1 MADIDIKP
9 NAEPDQPCAAK
20 VAQAMLTI
28 DRLSAADLTDEERS
42 EFLAC
47 AGRSLRMHKSTSCLA
62 SWDLDLA
69 VINSPKLSPKS
80 F

>member
-28 DRLSAADLTDEERS
+28 DRLSAADLTDEERLA
-42 EFLAC
+42 FLA
-47 AGRSLRMHKSTSCLA
+47 ATLRRA
-62 SWDLDLA
+62 SRDEVA
-69 VINSPKLSPKS
+69 S
-80 F
+80 